1 MPLMH
6 QPILAAREFILASLL
21 GAAASCLALV
31 AGMFLGFG
39 ETGLSICFAA
49 LTILIVLYV
58 AAAPPPIAIA
68 NLRPLPPSLA
78 HRRLLGHP
86 LIADYSQTV
95 WLSDG
100 YLLESM
106 TFMEEAERSNA
117 LLAMADAC
125 YDNEAPFWNPPRA
138 LVDASLD
145 ALPAGPEG
153 MLGSARRRR

>member
-1 MPLMH
+1 MRASLESFRELVRNDTAAQPPDEAEAMPLMH
-6 QPILAAREFILASLL
+6 QPILDAREFILASLL

-39 ETGLSICFAA
+39 ETGLGICFAA

-58 AAAPPPIAIA
+58 ATTPAPIAMA
-68 NLRPLPPSLA
+68 NLRLLPPSLA

-100 YLLESM
+100 YLPGSR
-106 TFMEEAERSNA
+106 TFMEEVERSDA
-117 LLAMADAC
+117 LLAM
-125 YDNEAPFWNPPRA
+125 
-138 LVDASLD
+138 
-145 ALPAGPEG
+145 G
-153 MLGSARRRR
+153 